1 MRAAT
6 HRLVAYDGSAPA
18 RHALRRAVELA
29 APGDVVSVV
38 NVMAEPGV
46 SARIGPPKD
55 RRRQGELLHEAA
67 EYLAGHG
74 IDAQLVPAVGNPA
87 HEIVTAA
94 EQSGADVIVLARHG
108 GRQTPHILGSVTTR
122 VVRDARCDVLVVHGD
137 D

>member
-67 EYLAGHG
+67 EYLAERSRGG
-74 IDAQLVPAVGNPA
+74 LFRTIDVRPSRARR
-87 HEIVTAA
+87 
-94 EQSGADVIVLARHG
+94 SDVRL
-108 GRQTPHILGSVTTR
+108 
-122 VVRDARCDVLVVHGD
+122 
-137 D
+137 